1 MTGCSAVGVILR
13 VFLAPPSLRL
23 SSRVAAALPFWA
35 LCTLTWQ
42 QAIKALFLEKVT
54 VLRSYDDWICHS
66 QRISIPVP
74 SVVMMNRYHHQKG
87 TVNFT
92 RRNVFLR
99 DRFHCQYCMR
109 HFSSEHLTV
118 DHVIPKS
125 LGGRLRWKNVVAAC
139 LKCNLSKGA
148 TIVPP
153 SKTPYDPWMGRYWD
167 SRGCIG
173 SNGFTTAQFLL
184 DALPKGMKRG
194 ASMSDNLNRQGA
206 ALSGT
211 REMPHYENEN
221 LAQKQSARIDSA

>member
-1 MTGCSAVGVILR
+1 MREVLLLNHDGNPLN
-13 VFLAPPSLRL
+13 LWPL
-23 SSRVAAALPFWA
+23 S
-35 LCTLTWQ
+35 TLTWQ

-66 QRISIPVP
+66 QHISIPVP

-87 TVNFT
+87 IVNFT

-139 LKCNLSKGA
+139 LKCNL
-148 TIVPP
+148 
-153 SKTPYDPWMGRYWD
+153 
-167 SRGCIG
+167 
-173 SNGFTTAQFLL
+173 
-184 DALPKGMKRG
+184 KR
-194 ASMSDNLNRQGA
+194 
-206 ALSGT
+206 
-211 REMPHYENEN
+211 
-221 LAQKQSARIDSA
+221 RIILILRIY